1 MDQDRL
7 KEFQFRMFSDAAGAL
22 AGILMHVGDRT
33 GLFKAMAGRSA
44 MTAEELAAAT
54 TLQPRYVLEWLSAMA
69 ARKVIDYDA
78 STGRFSL
85 PEEHAA
91 VLVDEDSAVFTGS
104 WFQTLPD
111 FYAQTPDLV
120 DAFREGGGVS
130 SEMSPDLLEGFS
142 RARRAVFRHQ
152 LTKQWLPLSPVL
164 TGRLEEGARVA
175 DIACGVGHST
185 IIMAKAF
192 PTSRFVGFD
201 IAETALRLAT
211 RHAAEAGIGDRVE
224 FRLRSLDESI
234 GDREYDLA
242 TLFDCVHDF
251 ADPVRALRNVRKALK
266 PGGSGLVQEL
276 NVGEGL
282 ADNLN
287 PFGAFIYTV
296 STLHCM
302 SQSLGHNGAGL
313 GAAMAPSVLRRIIL
327 DAGFASLDRLSLKH
341 PLYALYQART

>member
-7 KEFQFRMFSDAAGAL
+7 REFQFRMFTDTASAL

-33 GLFKAMAGRSA
+33 GLFKTMAGRSP
-44 MTAEELAAAT
+44 MTAEELAIAT
-54 TLQPRYVLEWLSAMA
+54 KLQPRYVLEWLSAMA

-78 STGRFSL
+78 STRRFSL

-91 VLVDEDSAVFTGS
+91 VLADEDSAVFTGA

-111 FYAQTPDLV
+111 FYAQTVDLV
-120 DAFREGGGVS
+120 KAFREGGGVS

-142 RARRAVFRHQ
+142 RARRTVFRHQ
-152 LTKQWLPLSPVL
+152 LTSQWLPLVPAL
-164 TGRLEEGARVA
+164 TARLQEGARVA
-175 DIACGVGHST
+175 DIACGAGHST

-201 IAETALRLAT
+201 IAENALSLAH
-211 RHAAEAGIGDRVE
+211 RHAAEAGIADRVE
-224 FRLRSLDESI
+224 FRLRSLDEPI
-234 GDREYDLA
+234 GDREYDLV

-251 ADPVRALRNVRKALK
+251 ADPVRALRNVRAALK
-266 PGGSGLVQEL
+266 PGGAGLIQEL
-276 NVGEGL
+276 NVGEAL

-302 SQSLGHNGAGL
+302 SQSLRHNGAGL
-313 GAAMAPSVLRRIIL
+313 GAAVAPSVLRRIVV

-341 PLYALYQART
+341 PLYALYQAQT